1 MQKLI
6 TYQFHNTTFGSPIRN
21 YKSEV
26 ANNWFLEEDGRNLSS
41 VLFEL
46 SINEGA
52 IYQKIITVIQQ
63 IIPFFDD
70 FVLSDQYGKTY
81 LRWREKNS
89 PMTFVA
95 TQASDGMLRAMA
107 LVTLLCLPE
116 NRLPS
121 VVFLDEPE
129 LGLHPSAVKTIC
141 ELIQGASE
149 NCQIFIATQDA
160 DMITPAKTRH

>member
-1 MQKLI
+1 MQKL
-6 TYQFHNTTFGSPIRN
+6 
-21 YKSEV
+21 
-26 ANNWFLEEDGRNLSS
+26 
-41 VLFEL
+41 
-46 SINEGA
+46 
-52 IYQKIITVIQQ
+52 ITVIQQ

-116 NRLPS
+116 NRLLS